1 MFANLREDFSKIS
14 ITCTSPGKT
23 FNLAGLQ
30 ISNIFIPNAGLRGK
44 FKKQIAA
51 AGYSQLNALGLT
63 ACEAAYRRGGPWY
76 EAMMEYVEEN
86 ISFLRDYLEKELPGI
101 HMIEP
106 EGTYLVWLDFRA
118 LGLSERELEE
128 LVVKRANLWL
138 DSGAIF
144 GGAGEGFERI
154 NVACPRKLLAK
165 ALEQLKGAI
174 NHQVPIL

>member
-1 MFANLREDFSKIS
+1 
-14 ITCTSPGKT
+14 
-23 FNLAGLQ
+23 
-30 ISNIFIPNAGLRGK
+30 
-44 FKKQIAA
+44 
-51 AGYSQLNALGLT
+51 
-63 ACEAAYRRGGPWY
+63 
-76 EAMMEYVEEN
+76 
-86 ISFLRDYLEKELPGI
+86 
-101 HMIEP
+101 MIEP